1 VAPIQAVP
9 QGDVFGGGNRGR
21 SPVRDSRRSAG
32 ANGGL
37 LGRNGRPKVRKKP
50 VVKRAEIAQSVEHR
64 SEKPG
69 VASSILA
76 LGTFVYEGFGCFGGS
91 GAVRYFPFYF
101 PIATERWRQS
111 SEQQKRPLRE
121 RPIVPPLFQKFA
133 AAAVRWIT

>member
-1 VAPIQAVP
+1 MAPIQAVP

-76 LGTFVYEGFGCFGGS
+76 LGIRISRMTASGRGS
-91 GAVRYFPFYF
+91 YCGSTLGRETPRIRFSKRSAGR
-101 PIATERWRQS
+101 S
-111 SEQQKRPLRE
+111 SSCGMEC
-121 RPIVPPLFQKFA
+121 A
-133 AAAVRWIT
+133 

>member
-1 VAPIQAVP
+1 MAPIQAVS

-21 SPVRDSRRSAG
+21 SPVRDSRRSAD

-76 LGTFVYEGFGCFGGS
+76 LG
-91 GAVRYFPFYF
+91 
-101 PIATERWRQS
+101 I
-111 SEQQKRPLRE
+111 
-121 RPIVPPLFQKFA
+121 FQKNRKSPWNQRFTGFLLFAGASFFRPRVAERVAYVASNWRTA
-133 AAAVRWIT
+133 AA